1 MALETQ
7 ELASFA
13 VLAEQLHFGRAAT
26 RLHIS
31 QPALSKRIRS
41 LEEKIGGPLLVR
53 DRRGVAL
60 TPAGAM
66 FYKEARR
73 IIHDLETAFEAVRGA
88 SSGELAENTTR
99 RSPSRRGTLGQSGQ
113 GKRMKK
119 QAHRADARGRT
130 PSGPTG
136 AKLTSSTSSRRGL
149 APPRRAREK

>member
-13 VLAEQLHFGRAAT
+13 VLAEQLHFGRAAA

-53 DRRGVAL
+53 NRRGVAL

-66 FYKEARR
+66 FYKECRR
-73 IIHDLETAFEAVRGA
+73 IIHDLEVAFEAARGA
-88 SSGELAENTTR
+88 SQR
-99 RSPSRRGTLGQSGQ
+99 RTAGNCAS
-113 GKRMKK
+113 
-119 QAHRADARGRT
+119 AWAC
-130 PSGPTG
+130 
-136 AKLTSSTSSRRGL
+136 
-149 APPRRAREK
+149 PPCTVWFPALC

>member
-13 VLAEQLHFGRAAT
+13 VLAEQLHFGRAAA

-53 DRRGVAL
+53 NRRGVAL
-60 TPAGAM
+60 TPAGTL

-73 IIHDLETAFEAVRGA
+73 IIHDLEVAFEAVRGA
-88 SSGELAENTTR
+88 TAANWENCASAWACPPCTVWF
-99 RSPSRRGTLGQSGQ
+99 P
-113 GKRMKK
+113 
-119 QAHRADARGRT
+119 
-130 PSGPTG
+130 
-136 AKLTSSTSSRRGL
+136 
-149 APPRRAREK
+149 APC